1 MLATK
6 FPKPMLLNI
15 TILIITLV
23 AINFIL
29 LKLSVNKPVK
39 HSDLNKKP
47 VILCTKVT
55 TEFEEENLAP
65 TGS

>member
-1 MLATK
+1 MLV
-6 FPKPMLLNI
+6 NI

-29 LKLSVNKPVK
+29 LKLSVNKSVK
-39 HSDLNKKP
+39 HSNLDKNPVVLNP
-47 VILCTKVT
+47 EAT
-55 TEFEEENLAP
+55 TELEEESLAP